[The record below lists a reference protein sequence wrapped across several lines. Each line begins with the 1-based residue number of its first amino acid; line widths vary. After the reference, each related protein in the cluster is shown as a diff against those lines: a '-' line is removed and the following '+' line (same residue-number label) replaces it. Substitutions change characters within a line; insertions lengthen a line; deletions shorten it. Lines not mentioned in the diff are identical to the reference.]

1 MKIYDNKGIEI
12 LDAPVTKSAVVHNEL
27 MADHYIELPFSL
39 IEQVAFPRGSY
50 VIYNGLKY
58 KIKDKVNP
66 DFDKKT
72 GGYKYS
78 LKFWSRQ
85 NDMKDAVV
93 FWGAGPHRETSFH
106 DTTTLGSFG
115 NLIAS
120 SMNAFENGNDWK
132 VAAVPDDLKEQTKLV
147 SFNGDKCWNGI
158 NIIAETFDVEWWT
171 VENGAEIWIHFGK
184 LEFGTE
190 ETFRQGDAVKSIPA
204 RKGNDSEHGTRFYV
218 FGSTRNIPQGYYD
231 EDTGAPTN
239 HIAEKML
246 HLPDG
251 ISFIDAWSPL
261 AADDIIEQVAFFEY
275 IYPKNTETVTSYETI
290 KRKLEGTDDP
300 SATFDAYVMH
310 CEDTPFIPSDIFQ
323 GEKLTCMFTKGSLN
337 GREFKLALIND
348 DDSHT
353 VIDPSIWKP
362 EDGFNKKFEII
373 ADQEDSGGEIPLIIP
388 NASLHPEPGDTFILT
403 GVRLPDER
411 IKEAEQELLKAGKEW
426 ATKNSSDTNIYDCQT
441 NPVYCHHHNKNYDL
455 GQKVL
460 LVDQRFGANGR
471 TSRIQ
476 GFEKKLWNEFDATY
490 TVGDNTAYS
499 RLGNIE
505 KNITEAA
512 YAERIGVTNGV
523 GIYVIHSKYD
533 ITQATDY
540 NVYSALASDTKYL
553 NRLTGGRVSGPVEF
567 SEDIFSSG
575 FRSGFAGA
583 GFGITRNENGD
594 WVLDIDKINIRKE
607 AVFNSLVIN
616 QISFTAG
623 ETIFSCGGCEI
634 TAVETAGASYRC
646 RYDNKDGRRYSGL
659 VIGDQV
665 RCQRY
670 DQDQKNIIKY
680 YWRLVTG
687 IGDDYV
693 ELSIDDC
700 DGTGVPE
707 KGDNIVQFGHRTEIS
722 RQSAIA
728 IDPLNGGSVIL
739 FAHINSYSLTSRQY
753 VGFGVNP
760 STGEAYLYGHGDMYF
775 GDRDIESENATFITY
790 QKRQGDTKRR
800 VYIQGSLT
808 IGPGSSGLSNLS
820 EWQSK
825 QEQIDS
831 AKSTADD
838 TKNRLDNLKVG
849 GRNLLRDTAVRLSP
863 YSDSDN
869 YVFMAFTP
877 TVALKPNTEY
887 VFSVDSTEILKGSGF
902 NRFSVV
908 IYNLQTN
915 TNYGEHKV
923 PISSERQSII
933 IKTPANLPQANIS
946 VLIYNG
952 VWGSTAGKQIRL
964 RRFKLEEGNTPT
976 QWGAAPEE
984 IAEEIDEAKTSAEA
998 ANSAVDDL
1006 NTYVDGAFKDG
1017 IIDEAEA
1024 VAIEKY
1030 RNSINET
1037 KKSADAS
1044 YATVYGNALLTGSAK
1059 TNLSSAKT
1067 SLDNATAALLNSI
1080 STAIADK
1087 KTTTAEKA
1095 DVDAKYANFNTAFG
1109 TYTTRLDEAR
1119 KAIENAINSKADSAK
1134 ALADSLQTLY
1144 NSLNDII
1151 IPDLQNQIDGA
1162 IESWSGTAVPTLT
1175 NVPASGWTTAAEKDR
1190 HIGDYYDREVTT
1202 DGKKSYERYK
1212 FVKNGT
1218 AYSWQ
1223 LIADD
1228 GGAKALAEAQKA
1240 LGIANGKNK
1249 VFYQS
1254 AKPSAPYRVDDLWI
1268 KTDTGVMYIS
1278 TAERS
1283 EGDTVGTNDWAVIN
1297 DTALRL
1303 RQMSSDNVISREE
1316 KASLRNEWEQIQKE
1330 YTVYQSDATTYGVSI
1345 TALTNAYNT
1354 LNTVLTGTVA
1364 IASDSDTTLT
1374 AAQRTSF
1381 NNAFAGWQSEVSRFQ
1396 NAVAQ
1401 KKADEAVAN
1410 LKIGG
1415 RNLLQMTNRGKEHW
1429 SIVYNQVKLSLEE
1442 HVFDDGVRGVEIR
1455 LYDIVPN
1462 ATNQFYVPM
1471 YKVTDILSRLK
1482 PNTGYMLSFDVVST
1496 VQTGFHASIRKSNSQ
1511 GALTSQLDVSLSP
1524 DALTHVSGAITTNS
1538 LASITNEQYYL
1549 YFSFDK
1555 KDMTLR
1561 IKNLKLEEGN
1571 KATEW
1576 TPAPEDADADIA
1588 QARAEAEAAQTA
1600 ADEAKGRLDS
1610 WSSDSVISP
1619 TEKTALR
1626 QQQKDI
1632 QAEYQQTLSNAT
1644 KYGVNTA
1651 AYTTAYN
1658 KANAALT
1665 KYTAATPEEIAVGG
1679 DYADIAAYYVAR
1691 KTLMESIDAAVQA
1704 ANGFRTTTLLDLTAS
1719 TYDRNKYYL
1728 IKTPPLSQHTRI
1740 QFMMD
1745 ALLREPGVSVPWATH
1760 DSKTFSAHAEWS
1772 AYASG
1777 WGAQP
1782 VDRIVDNFTWR
1793 FTQDNLPPVG
1803 SIGQIVDSSMEYIY
1817 VRGGGKYRFTAWG
1830 GTGKIVPTIFTS
1842 DYTSQNETV
1851 KSPIDSVS
1859 VPKTLAGRISD
1870 IDYIKEIFPTS
1881 TGDVGALL
1889 ANMVGIKSG
1898 GSDVLALL
1906 NGGTFANDATHGK
1919 LVVAAGIPTTGDTLE
1934 QRTRLAK
1941 TRIYEDG
1948 TIDTSKL
1955 IARNGAKLGSFTII
1969 NNWLSANEDTS
1980 TYVGSGIRVKESLMY
1995 IHYKNGPS
2003 DIDKYE
2009 KTVYMKPSPNFDATL
2024 DFEGH
2029 STTVYSGIG
2038 VETKTA
2044 NKKQVPKPTPFK
2056 QTDIGFRA
2064 TMAAEN
2070 TGNNIGFYSD
2080 VSGGTNNYAFY
2091 AVNGLFAG
2099 LRPLVRKLTVNT
2111 TLTIYDHTIIVEK
2124 ALTVTLPLNPPDG
2137 QEYLIYKNTYDRVV
2151 VRKNTDTSDKTAI
2164 ELIKHG
2170 SASAFNIDLAVG
2182 ILHIVFCAA
2191 DNRWRMVQIAAA

>member
-39 IEQVAFPRGSY
+39 IEQVTFPRGSY

-147 SFNGDKCWNGI
+147 SFNGDNCWNGMSL
-158 NIIAETFDVEWWT
+158 IAETFDVEWWT
-171 VENGAEIWIHFGK
+171 VENGNEIWIYFGK
-184 LEFGTE
+184 LEFGTPE
-190 ETFRQGDAVKSIPA
+190 PFKQGDAIQSIPA
-204 RKGNDSEHGTRFYV
+204 RKGNSENYGTRFYA
-218 FGSTRNIPQGYYD
+218 FGSTRNIPDDYGEPVPQG
-231 EDTGAPTN
+231 GVSN
-239 HIAEKML
+239 HVSEKRL

-251 ISFIDAWSPL
+251 MTHVDAWEPL
-261 AADDIIEQVAFFEY
+261 AQEDIIEQVAFFED
-275 IYPKNTETVTSYETI
+275 IYPKNTETVSSISTI
-290 KRKLEGTDDP
+290 KRKVEGGKDD
-300 SATFDAYVMH
+300 SKTFDAYVMY

-323 GEKLTCMFTKGSLN
+323 GEKLACMFTKGSLN
-337 GREFKLALIND
+337 GREFELALIND
-348 DDSHT
+348 DASHT
-353 VIDPSIWKP
+353 VIDPSKWKP

-373 ADQEDSGGEIPLIIP
+373 ADQEDSGGGIPLIIP
-388 NASLHPEPGDTFILT
+388 NSELHPEPGDTFILT

-411 IKEAEQELLKAGKEW
+411 VKEAQEELLKTAREW
-426 ATKNSSDTNIYDCQT
+426 AVKNSSDTDIYDCKT
-441 NPVYCHHHNKNYDL
+441 NPVFCLRNNKSYEL
-455 GQKVL
+455 GQKVV
-460 LVDQRFGANGR
+460 LVDQRFGENGR
-471 TSRIQ
+471 ASRIQ

-490 TVGDNTAYS
+490 TVGDNTSYS
-499 RLGNIE
+499 RLGDIE
-505 KNITEAA
+505 KSIDESA

-523 GIYVIHSKYD
+523 GIYIIRSKYD
-533 ITQATDY
+533 ITGATDY

-923 PISSERQSII
+923 QISSERQSII

-946 VLIYNG
+946 VLIYNS

-976 QWGAAPEE
+976 QWEAAPED

-1162 IESWSGTAVPTLT
+1162 IESWSGTAVPTLA
-1175 NVPASGWTTAAEKDR
+1175 NAPASGWTTPAEKDR

-1249 VFYQS
+1249 VFYQT

-1283 EGDTVGTNDWAVIN
+1283 EGDTVGTNDWAVVN

-1303 RQMSSDNVISREE
+1303 RQMSSDSVISREE
-1316 KASLRNEWEQIQKE
+1316 KASLRNEWAQIQKE
-1330 YTVYQSDATTYGVSI
+1330 YTVYQSDAARYGISI
-1345 TALTNAYNT
+1345 TALTNAYDT

-1415 RNLLQMTNRGKEHW
+1415 RNILQMTNRGKEHW

-1442 HVFDDGVRGVEIR
+1442 YVFDDGVRGVEMR
-1455 LYDIVPN
+1455 MSDILPN
-1462 ATNQFYVPM
+1462 GNNQFYVLL
-1471 YKVTDILSRLK
+1471 YKVTDILPKLK
-1482 PNTGYMLSFDVVST
+1482 PNTKYMLSFDVISN
-1496 VQTGFHASIRKSNSQ
+1496 VQTNLHASIRKSNSL
-1511 GALTSQLDVSLSP
+1511 GALTSQVDASLSP
-1524 DALTHVSGAITTNS
+1524 DVLTHVSSKITTND
-1538 LASITNEQYYL
+1538 LTSITKEQYYI

-1728 IKTPPLSQHTRI
+1728 VKTPGLSQNTRI
-1740 QFMMD
+1740 HFMVD

-1793 FTQDNLPPVG
+1793 FTQDNLPPIG
-1803 SIGQIVDSSMEYIY
+1803 SIDQLIPVSQEYIY

-1830 GTGKIVPTIFTS
+1830 GTGRIIPVIVTS
-1842 DYTSQNETV
+1842 DYTASGVTV
-1851 KSPIDSVS
+1851 KSPVDSVD

-1889 ANMVGIKSG
+1889 ANMVGIKNG

-1919 LVVAAGIPTTGDTLE
+1919 LVVATGIPTTGGTLE

-1955 IARNGAKLGSFTII
+1955 IARNGAQVGSFKIVAQGNFSGLRGSDGYGELFLQGSKMDFQGTHSTRQKGAGF
-1969 NNWLSANEDTS
+1969 NVSGSLLEEDTAVLYLTS
-1980 TYVGSGIRVKESLMY
+1980 VYTQSSARPAYPNTCLSLKASGETNY
-1995 IHYKNGPS
+1995 NGIAGNFAIKC
-2003 DIDKYE
+2003 ID
-2009 KTVYMKPSPNFDATL
+2009 
-2024 DFEGH
+2024 
-2029 STTVYSGIG
+2029 
-2038 VETKTA
+2038 
-2044 NKKQVPKPTPFK
+2044 
-2056 QTDIGFRA
+2056 GF
-2064 TMAAEN
+2064 
-2070 TGNNIGFYSD
+2070 
-2080 VSGGTNNYAFY
+2080 
-2091 AVNGLFAG
+2091 FAG
-2099 LRPLVRKLTVNT
+2099 LRPLVRKLTTST

-2164 ELIKHG
+2164 ELIKYG
-2170 SASAFNIDLAVG
+2170 SGSSFNIDLAVG